1 MIHIKKILYPTDFS
15 SYSNQAYF
23 HAVALAE
30 NHGASLT
37 VLFVHTPDFTAPDR
51 PQDATAA
58 QRFWQSQ
65 LEQIRPL
72 NPERLGRFA
81 DPPLMLLEDVA
92 DVLTFE
98 PCARLTQRP
107 AVREHHG
114 PSIEPHVRE
123 HILQADPLASG

>member
-1 MIHIKKILYPTDFS
+1 GDRLRGRRCSWFSARRSATREAVRRSRPMIHIRRILYPTDFS

-51 PQDATAA
+51 PQDLAA
-58 QRFWQSQ
+58 AKRYWQSQ

-72 NPERLGRFA
+72 NANIPVQPIF
-81 DPPLMLLEDVA
+81 LEA
-92 DVLTFE
+92 
-98 PCARLTQRP
+98 AP
-107 AVREHHG
+107 A
-114 PSIEPHVRE
+114 S
-123 HILQADPLASG
+123 

>member
-1 MIHIKKILYPTDFS
+1 WSRRGTACAGAAGLVLPWFSASRSRFPPEAVRRSRTMISIKKILYPTDFS

-51 PQDATAA
+51 PPDAA
-58 QRFWQSQ
+58 QRYWQSQ

-72 NPERLGRFA
+72 NP
-81 DPPLMLLEDVA
+81 DIPV
-92 DVLTFE
+92 
-98 PCARLTQRP
+98 Q
-107 AVREHHG
+107 
-114 PSIEPHVRE
+114 
-123 HILQADPLASG
+123 HILLQRDPATAIVR